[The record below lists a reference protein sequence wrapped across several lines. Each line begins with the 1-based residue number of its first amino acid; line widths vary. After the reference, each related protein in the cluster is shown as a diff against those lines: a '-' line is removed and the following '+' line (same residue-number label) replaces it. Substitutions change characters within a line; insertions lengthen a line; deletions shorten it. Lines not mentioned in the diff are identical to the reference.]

1 MAGTSPAMTVE
12 SVNLNGPVLASIKPK
27 AIRYPLVPAKA
38 GTQGAE

>member
-1 MAGTSPAMTVE
+1 MTVE
-12 SVNLNGPVLASIKPK
+12 SVNLNGHLLESVELK